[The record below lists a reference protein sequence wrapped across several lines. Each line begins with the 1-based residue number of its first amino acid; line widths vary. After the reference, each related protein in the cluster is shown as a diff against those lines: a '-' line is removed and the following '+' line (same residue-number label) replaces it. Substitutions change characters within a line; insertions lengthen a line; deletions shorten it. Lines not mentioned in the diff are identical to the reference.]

1 MSTCNTCGGT
11 FPSFPDNPD
20 DELVFEDVDE
30 EERKLDFELVFKE
43 RETIVYLVKGLSD
56 PERGLWWGLDLL
68 VQAMNVARVTQH
80 EVKNGVTA
88 KEVTEARLSGRKLHS
103 MQSHGKRTARMN
115 KAVVGLD
122 RQLAKLIE
130 FRDKFKCLT
139 WGK

>member
-56 PERGLWWGLDLL
+56 PERGL
-68 VQAMNVARVTQH
+68 
-80 EVKNGVTA
+80 
-88 KEVTEARLSGRKLHS
+88 
-103 MQSHGKRTARMN
+103 
-115 KAVVGLD
+115 
-122 RQLAKLIE
+122 
-130 FRDKFKCLT
+130 FKP
-139 WGK
+139 